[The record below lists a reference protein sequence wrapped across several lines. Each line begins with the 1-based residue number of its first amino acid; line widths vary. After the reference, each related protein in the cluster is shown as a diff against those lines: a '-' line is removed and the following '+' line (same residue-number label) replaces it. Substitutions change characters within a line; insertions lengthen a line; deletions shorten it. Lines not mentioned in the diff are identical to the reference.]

1 MIILICAGWYRNG
14 MVRRELSHSKCAGS
28 GFPYRIAR
36 SRILL
41 SKPWPRPPV
50 PFTTRFFSC
59 LTLSI
64 IQLKKLQI

>member
-41 SKPWPRPPV
+41 SKPWPSTSCSV
-50 PFTTRFFSC
+50 HYPFLF
-59 LTLSI
+59 LSHA
-64 IQLKKLQI
+64 LDHPA